1 MILPPT
7 IPIFPLPNAVL
18 FPNVFMP
25 LHIFEARYRAMVS
38 DALAGDRIIGMVLLK
53 AGFERDYEG
62 RPPIF
67 PVGCAG
73 VITHS
78 EPLPDGRFNIVL
90 KGLEKFRITAEDS
103 TRTYRVATIDALPE
117 QMTDPERA
125 ELRRLRQRVEALLA
139 AAVEREGGDPKF
151 PPAVADE
158 DLVNA
163 LAQYTGLEPIERQAL
178 LERSSVLER
187 CQGLIELI
195 EMKTIGRGATWK
207 GRAVH

>member
-1 MILPPT
+1 MLPAT

-90 KGLEKFRITAEDS
+90 KGLEKFRITDEDS
-103 TRTYRVATIDALPE
+103 TRTYRVATVDALPE
-117 QMTDPERA
+117 QMTDLERA
-125 ELRRLRQRVEALLA
+125 ELHRLRQRVEALLA

>member
-1 MILPPT
+1 MLPAL

-25 LHIFEARYRAMVS
+25 LHIFEPRYRDMVS
-38 DALAGDRIIGMVLLK
+38 DALAGDRIIGMVLLR
-53 AGFERDYEG
+53 AGFERDYAG
-62 RPPIF
+62 RPSIF

-90 KGLEKFRITAEDS
+90 KGMAKFRVTSEDRS
-103 TRTYRVATIDALPE
+103 KPYRLAAIDSLPE
-117 QMTDPERA
+117 LIADADRA
-125 ELRRLRQRVEALLA
+125 ELHRLRQRLETLLA
-139 AAVEREGGDPKF
+139 AAVEREGGEPRF
-151 PPAVADE
+151 PPAVVDE

-163 LAQYTGLEPIERQAL
+163 LAQYLGLEPIERQAL
-178 LERSSVLER
+178 LERNGVLAR
-187 CQGLIELI
+187 CHGLIELL
-195 EMKTIGRGATWK
+195 EMKTIERGATWK

>member
-1 MILPPT
+1 MLPPT

-38 DALAGDRIIGMVLLK
+38 DALSGDRIIGMVLLR

-90 KGLEKFRITAEDS
+90 KGLEKFRVTGEEGAKA
-103 TRTYRVATIDALPE
+103 YRVATIDALPE
-117 QMTDPERA
+117 QMTDVERA
-125 ELRRLRQRVEALLA
+125 ELHRLRQRVEALLA

-163 LAQYTGLEPIERQAL
+163 LAQYMALEPIERQAL
-178 LERSSVLER
+178 LERRGVLER
-187 CQGLIELI
+187 CHGLIELI
-195 EMKTIGRGATWK
+195 EMKTMGRGAAWK